1 MYMQMM
7 VVTELCDGG
16 DLAKAI
22 RQHRGSDVM
31 SWYTRGAKLSL
42 DIACG
47 LAYLHSKRVSVTASQ
62 ACTLH
67 FLSFFI
73 VASGSPKYV

>member
-1 MYMQMM
+1 MQMM

-22 RQHRGSDVM
+22 RQHRGTDVM
-31 SWYTRGAKLSL
+31 SWYIRGAKLSL

-47 LAYLHSKRVSVTASQ
+47 LAYLHSKRVSQLLCILAPSTA
-62 ACTLH
+62 CPPLM
-67 FLSFFI
+67 L
-73 VASGSPKYV
+73 P